1 MFTLLMV
8 FAIQRIPMP
17 VEAKAV
23 PRQFADAWNDA
34 EILPLKKADRFVS
47 TEMPPH
53 SVVVERI
60 APDAPASAP
69 PVILVQDTDKP
80 LAARHGRLRMDVCSR
95 HHMRKVVTRGG
106 KSWRCQR

>member
-8 FAIQRIPMP
+8 FAIQRIP
-17 VEAKAV
+17 V
-23 PRQFADAWNDA
+23 PEVQASTRQFADAWNDA

-69 PVILVQDTDKP
+69 PVILMADDKP
-80 LAARHGRLRMDVCSR
+80 VASGRGRLRSGDVCTR
-95 HHMRKVVTRGG
+95 HRMHKVVTRGG
-106 KSWRCQR
+106 KSWRCRH